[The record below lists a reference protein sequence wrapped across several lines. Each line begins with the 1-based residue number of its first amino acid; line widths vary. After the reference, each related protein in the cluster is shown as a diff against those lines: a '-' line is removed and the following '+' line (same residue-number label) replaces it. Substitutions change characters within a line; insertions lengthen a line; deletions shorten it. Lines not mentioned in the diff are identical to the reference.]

1 MAVYRET
8 DGTIVR
14 EYALASEHIFRKQT
28 EKALVE
34 IVPTLEYGTTLFI
47 DGELQFAEKDEYIY
61 HESLVHPCL
70 MTAQVR
76 RKVCILGGGDGC
88 AAREV
93 LKWADVEE
101 VCIIDWDKDVTEL
114 FKHRYAHLNHWSLD
128 DPRVTIENKNIQ
140 DCLHEDRSY
149 DCILVDLLDPK
160 DTQIDLWYDI
170 LCLTKQWLNPTG
182 SVVIN
187 AGGIT
192 PWQVDM
198 VNWLLQMIESKTD
211 FRRILYKA
219 FVPSFGREWCFVLA
233 SKEDAS
239 RGLRGSLPSDRKYF
253 DGTSWDHIYTHTWTK
268 DYFLYKN

>member
-8 DGTIVR
+8 DGGIVR
-14 EYALASEHIFRKQT
+14 EYALSSDQIFRKQT

-34 IVPTLEYGTTLFI
+34 IVPTVEYGTALFI
-47 DGELQFAEKDEYIY
+47 DGELQFTEKDEYMY

-70 MTAQVR
+70 TNASQR
-76 RKVCILGGGDGC
+76 KKVCILGGGDGC

-93 LKWADVEE
+93 FKWPDVERLD
-101 VCIIDWDKDVTEL
+101 IIDWDKDVTDL
-114 FKHRYAHLNHWSLD
+114 FQHRYAHLNNWSLD
-128 DPRVTIENKNIQ
+128 DPRVYIENKNIQ
-140 DCLHEDRSY
+140 ELLHEDRSY

-170 LCLTKQWLNPTG
+170 LFLTKHWLTATG
-182 SVVIN
+182 SLVIN

-198 VNWLLQMIESKTD
+198 VNWLLQMIESKTG
-211 FRRILYKA
+211 FQRVLYKT

-233 SKEDAS
+233 SKGDRPSKTLAA
-239 RGLRGSLPSDRKYF
+239 LPPNLKYI